1 MAYTRRTAN
10 FEKNESFKNSE
21 TSPIAGP
28 SQLQKPTDN
37 FVSLSSINPYITCPL
52 CNGYFVD
59 ATTVIDCLHTFCK
72 SCLLKYFDED
82 NTDCPKC
89 HYQIHQSHPSHY
101 VAFDRTMQDIVYKL
115 VPGMQAEEQRRREQF
130 KIKQKK
136 KEEREQQQNG
146 CNDSEKDGIC
156 DLTSNES
163 ETSSKC
169 NEEENKEKEVSTNAE
184 DECCSSE
191 QDPAL
196 MHRRNDEPVLI
207 HLIPDAKLSSID
219 RSFVRLSAFATI
231 NTVKRLL
238 AYLLLADITK
248 YNEFDIFCNHELMG
262 RDFSMWFR
270 QWFNGGSPTDAFVR
284 GLYTMVACWFNGGS
298 PTDAFVRGLY
308 TMVACGSMVA
318 ALLTLL
324 SGAYIQWWP
333 FGSMVAALLTL
344 LSGAYI
350 QWWPVV
356 QWWQPY

>member
-10 FEKNESFKNSE
+10 FEKNETFKNSE
-21 TSPIAGP
+21 NSSSTAGTS
-28 SQLQKPTDN
+28 QKPMEN

-115 VPGMQAEEQRRREQF
+115 VPGMQKNNVEENNLSLNKR
-130 KIKQKK
+130 KK
-136 KEEREQQQNG
+136 KIRNVGNRKKNG
-146 CNDSEKDGIC
+146 SFEKDENGGE
-156 DLTSNES
+156 LASNES
-163 ETSSKC
+163 SETSKS
-169 NEEENKEKEVSTNAE
+169 NEEENKGKEVPTKDD

-191 QDPAL
+191 QDPSL

-207 HLIPDAKLSSID
+207 RLIPDSKLDPID

-238 AYLLLADITK
+238 AYLLFADITK
-248 YNEFDIFCNHELMG
+248 YNEFDIFCNYELMG
-262 RDFSMWFR
+262 RDFSM
-270 QWFNGGSPTDAFVR
+270 AFIR
-284 GLYTMVACWFNGGS
+284 KTRWRNK
-298 PTDAFVRGLY
+298 PE
-308 TMVACGSMVA
+308 
-318 ALLTLL
+318 
-324 SGAYIQWWP
+324 
-333 FGSMVAALLTL
+333 
-344 LSGAYI
+344 
-350 QWWPVV
+350 PVV
-356 QWWQPY
+356 LMYKERLDF

>member
-10 FEKNESFKNSE
+10 FEKNETFKNSE
-21 TSPIAGP
+21 NSSSTAGTS
-28 SQLQKPTDN
+28 QKPMEN
-37 FVSLSSINPYITCPL
+37 FVSLSSINPYMFAFYLKFFFNFFRTCPL

-130 KIKQKK
+130 KLKQKK
-136 KEEREQQQNG
+136 KEEKERKEQEQNG
-146 CNDSEKDGIC
+146 SFEKDENGG
-156 DLTSNES
+156 DLASNES
-163 ETSSKC
+163 SETSKS
-169 NEEENKEKEVSTNAE
+169 NEEENKGKEVPSNSKDD

-191 QDPAL
+191 QDPSL

-207 HLIPDAKLSSID
+207 HLIPDAKLDPID

-238 AYLLLADITK
+238 AYLLFADITK
-248 YNEFDIFCNHELMG
+248 YNEFDIFCNYELMG
-262 RDFSMWFR
+262 RDFSMVFE
-270 QWFNGGSPTDAFVR
+270 NLFV
-284 GLYTMVACWFNGGS
+284 F
-298 PTDAFVRGLY
+298 
-308 TMVACGSMVA
+308 
-318 ALLTLL
+318 
-324 SGAYIQWWP
+324 
-333 FGSMVAALLTL
+333 
-344 LSGAYI
+344 
-350 QWWPVV
+350 
-356 QWWQPY
+356 

>member
-21 TSPIAGP
+21 NSSSAGTS
-28 SQLQKPTDN
+28 QKPMEN
-37 FVSLSSINPYITCPL
+37 FVSLISINPYITCPL

-130 KIKQKK
+130 KLKQKK
-136 KEEREQQQNG
+136 KEEKERREQEQNG
-146 CNDSEKDGIC
+146 SFEKDENGG

-163 ETSSKC
+163 SETSKS
-169 NEEENKEKEVSTNAE
+169 NEEENKVKEVSSNTKDD

-191 QDPAL
+191 QDPSL

-207 HLIPDAKLSSID
+207 HLIPDAKLDPID

-238 AYLLLADITK
+238 AYLLFADITK
-248 YNEFDIFCNHELMG
+248 YNEFDVFCNYELMG
-262 RDFSMWFR
+262 RDFSM
-270 QWFNGGSPTDAFVR
+270 AFIR
-284 GLYTMVACWFNGGS
+284 KTRWRNK
-298 PTDAFVRGLY
+298 PE
-308 TMVACGSMVA
+308 
-318 ALLTLL
+318 
-324 SGAYIQWWP
+324 
-333 FGSMVAALLTL
+333 
-344 LSGAYI
+344 
-350 QWWPVV
+350 PVV
-356 QWWQPY
+356 LMYKERLDF

>member
-21 TSPIAGP
+21 NSSSTAGTS
-28 SQLQKPTDN
+28 QKPMEN

-130 KIKQKK
+130 KLKQKK
-136 KEEREQQQNG
+136 KEEKERREQEQNG
-146 CNDSEKDGIC
+146 SFEKDENGG

-163 ETSSKC
+163 SETSKS
-169 NEEENKEKEVSTNAE
+169 NEEENKGKEGLGFESKASGFIGILFISDD

-207 HLIPDAKLSSID
+207 HLIPGTKLDPLD

-238 AYLLLADITK
+238 AYLLFADITK
-248 YNEFDIFCNHELMG
+248 YNEFDIFCNYELMG
-262 RDFSMWFR
+262 RDFSM
-270 QWFNGGSPTDAFVR
+270 AFIR
-284 GLYTMVACWFNGGS
+284 KTRWRNK
-298 PTDAFVRGLY
+298 PE
-308 TMVACGSMVA
+308 
-318 ALLTLL
+318 
-324 SGAYIQWWP
+324 
-333 FGSMVAALLTL
+333 
-344 LSGAYI
+344 
-350 QWWPVV
+350 PVV
-356 QWWQPY
+356 LMYKERLDF